1 MPDREPGF
9 RQPTAVTVG
18 SGTIERLPVAL
29 AHVGGT
35 RPVVL
40 IDANLMDGPVAERVL
55 GRLPAHVAIAAPS
68 GEPTIS
74 SVRGVSAMIDP
85 DEVDGVIAV
94 GGGSTLDTAKLAR
107 GFVATGAGGLADIPD
122 VIDPVPLPLIAIPTT
137 AGTGAEV
144 GAGAIILDDA
154 TGDKLLFRRSQLAAD
169 IALADGDLTLG
180 LPAQLTAFTG
190 LDAFAQALMAF
201 LPAGEDSISGQ
212 TALTAMKLIRAHL
225 ERAVDAGDDRQAR
238 GKMMLGSVLSAL
250 AMYNAPPV
258 YAGEHIFAEPVGA
271 ALGVPH
277 GHAVATL
284 LPGTIEFNLRA
295 FSSQLACLA
304 RHFALADSASSDETA
319 SEALLMDVRGLVERL
334 RIPPLPE
341 RDGAP
346 DLDALTLRCEHHEAY
361 GLNPRPLTHADTT
374 AILRG
379 AFDGT
384 FAVVY
389 RAGREVAH
397 G

>member
-9 RQPTAVTVG
+9 RQHTAITVG
-18 SGTIERLPVAL
+18 PEAIGRLPAAVS
-29 AHVGGT
+29 HVRGT
-35 RPVVL
+35 RPAVL
-40 IDANLMDGPVAERVL
+40 IDSNLRDGPVAEQVL
-55 GRLPAHVAIAAPS
+55 GPLQAHVVISPPS

-74 SVRGVSAMIDP
+74 SVREVSAMIDRE
-85 DEVDGVIAV
+85 EVDCVIAV

-107 GFVATGAGGLADIPD
+107 GFVATGAVELADIPD
-122 VIDPVPLPLIAIPTT
+122 VIDPAPLPLIAIPTT
-137 AGTGAEV
+137 AGTGAEI
-144 GAGAIILDDA
+144 GAGAIILDDS
-154 TGDKLLFRRSQLAAD
+154 TGDKLLFRRAQLAAD
-169 IALADGDLTLG
+169 IAIADGDLTLG
-180 LPAQLTAFTG
+180 LPPHLTAFTG

-212 TALTAMKLIRAHL
+212 NALTAMKLIRAHL
-225 ERAVDAGDDRQAR
+225 PRAVESGDDRHAR

-271 ALGVPH
+271 ALGVHH

-284 LPGTIEFNLRA
+284 LPGTIEFNLQA

-304 RHFALADSASSDETA
+304 RHFALADSASLDETA
-319 SEALLMDVRGLVERL
+319 SEALLANVRALVDRVSV
-334 RIPPLPE
+334 PPLPE
-341 RDGAP
+341 PDLGL
-346 DLDALTLRCEHHEAY
+346 DLDALALRCEHHEAY
-361 GLNPRPLTHADTT
+361 ALNPRRLTREDAT

-379 AFDGT
+379 AFDGS
-384 FAVVY
+384 FSVVY
-389 RAGREVAH
+389 RADREVAH